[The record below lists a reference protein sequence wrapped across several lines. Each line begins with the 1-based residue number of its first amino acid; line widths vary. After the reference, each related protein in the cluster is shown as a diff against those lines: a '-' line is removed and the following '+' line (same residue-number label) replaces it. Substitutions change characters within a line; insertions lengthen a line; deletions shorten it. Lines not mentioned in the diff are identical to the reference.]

1 MGISRRRTAAVGC
14 AFVLV
19 GVTGVGTAT
28 AAPRPATPMLP
39 PATPTPAPP
48 AMQRTSASVAAPALA
63 ATATARSRLAL
74 SVGRGSTLVVVGVL
88 TRASNGTPLPR
99 RVVDV
104 YVRTADT
111 GTWRL
116 ATTVRTSSSGRAVYW
131 LPDRPRLHIPPRVGG
146 HQPLHARRER
156 DHRPGSVRDRDAA
169 RPGPGAGLG
178 EGGGA

>member
-19 GVTGVGTAT
+19 SVAGVDAAT
-28 AAPRPATPMLP
+28 AAPR

-63 ATATARSRLAL
+63 ATGTARSRLAL

-116 ATTVRTSSSGRAVYW
+116 ATTVRTSSSGRAVY
-131 LPDRPRLHIPPRVGG
+131 R
-146 HQPLHARRER
+146 
-156 DHRPGSVRDRDAA
+156 
-169 RPGPGAGLG
+169 
-178 EGGGA
+178 